1 MTGAIDAAAVRAASA
16 AVADR
21 GRLRDA
27 AERFALLA
35 DPGRLAVLVAMRAAG
50 AIPVSDLALA
60 CGVNPPAVSQILRL
74 LRASGVVRATREGR
88 IVRYELCDEA
98 VGRLLDDAVRTHG

>member
-1 MTGAIDAAAVRAASA
+1 MPGAIDAGAVEAAAA

-21 GRLRDA
+21 EQLRQA
-27 AERFALLA
+27 AVKFALLA
-35 DPGRLAVLVAMRAAG
+35 DPGRLAVLVAVRAAD

-60 CGVNPPAVSQILRL
+60 CGMNPPAVSQVLRL

-88 IVRYELCDEA
+88 IVRYTLCDAA
-98 VGRLLDDAVRTHG
+98 VVRLLDDAVRARG